1 MKRSPSNG
9 NAARPLEAEDAVII
23 NKTDSLAERV
33 RKMQMLKRQGSSDR
47 EGSIPKR

>member
-1 MKRSPSNG
+1 M
-9 NAARPLEAEDAVII
+9 EVDETVVIT
-23 NKTDSLAERV
+23 KSDSLAERV